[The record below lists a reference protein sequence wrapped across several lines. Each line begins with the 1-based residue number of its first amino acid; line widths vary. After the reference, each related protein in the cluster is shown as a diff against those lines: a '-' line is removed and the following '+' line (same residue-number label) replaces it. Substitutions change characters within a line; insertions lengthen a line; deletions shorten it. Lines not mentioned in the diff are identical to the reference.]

1 VQCVAYFKKVYLK
14 RVDIFNVSLFSVVH
28 PFEKQV
34 DTEGPFFISSLNVFA
49 DEEEEQ
55 AVNIS
60 VAEQDFKFMD
70 FARR

>member
-1 VQCVAYFKKVYLK
+1 VYSK
-14 RVDIFNVSLFSVVH
+14 RVHTFNASFFSVVQ
-28 PFEKQV
+28 PFEKQL
-34 DTEGPFFISSLNVFA
+34 DTEGTFFISSLNVFT

-55 AVNIS
+55 AANIS

>member
-1 VQCVAYFKKVYLK
+1 VG
-14 RVDIFNVSLFSVVH
+14 
-28 PFEKQV
+28 
-34 DTEGPFFISSLNVFA
+34 TEGTFFISSLNVFA

-55 AVNIS
+55 AANIS